1 MLRSAPSL
9 HAMLQATPRGSP
21 LTDED
26 TNMTTISHAASRPA
40 TVYVIEDDLDLRES
54 LAALLEVNGYSSRC
68 FGSAEDFLAQ
78 GTTDRP
84 ACAVVDLRLP
94 GMSGLD
100 LQKKL
105 YDEQPHLPVIVIT
118 GHGDVATAR
127 TALRT
132 GALDFL
138 EKPVQPKELL
148 DAVTAALE
156 SDAQALEQARERDQM
171 RERLARLTPREL
183 EVFQRITDGL
193 HNREIAVELGISPR
207 TVEVHRARLMDK
219 LNARRIADLFRLR
232 LATEVN
238 ETTPA
243 RP

>member
-1 MLRSAPSL
+1 MTR
-9 HAMLQATPRGSP
+9 R
-21 LTDED
+21 TDEES
-26 TNMTTISHAASRPA
+26 TMTTFAPAASRAP
-40 TVYVIEDDLDLRES
+40 TVYVIEDDADLRES
-54 LAALLEVNGYSSRC
+54 QAALLEASGYLARC
-68 FGSAEDFLAQ
+68 FASAEDFLAN
-78 GTTDRP
+78 GVNERP
-84 ACAVVDLRLP
+84 ACALIDLHLP

-105 YDEQPHLPVIVIT
+105 HDEQPHLPVVVVT

-127 TALRT
+127 AALLA

-138 EKPVQPKELL
+138 EKPVQPKELM
-148 DAVTAALE
+148 DAVAAALE
-156 SDAQALEQARERDQM
+156 SDAHALERAREREQM
-171 RERLARLTPREL
+171 RERLGRLTPREL

-232 LATEVN
+232 LAVDGDDVAA
-238 ETTPA
+238 PV
-243 RP
+243 RS

>member
-1 MLRSAPSL
+1 M
-9 HAMLQATPRGSP
+9 AMATPA
-21 LTDED
+21 ED
-26 TNMTTISHAASRPA
+26 GSRPA
-40 TVYVIEDDLDLRES
+40 TVYLIEDNEDLRES
-54 LAALLEVNGYSSRC
+54 LAALLEVSGYSPRC
-68 FGSAEDFLAQ
+68 FASAEEFLAK
-78 GTTDRP
+78 GMNERP

-105 YDEQPHLPVIVIT
+105 HEDQPNLPVIVVT

-127 TALRT
+127 AALRT

-138 EKPVQPKELL
+138 EKPVQPQELM
-148 DAVTAALE
+148 DAVSAALQ
-156 SDAQALEQARERDQM
+156 SDAQALGRAREREQM
-171 RERLARLTPREL
+171 RERLGRLTPREL

-232 LATEVN
+232 LALDGSEVA
-238 ETTPA
+238 PSG
-243 RP
+243 RS

>member
-1 MLRSAPSL
+1 VTSPNVQSSQRSP
-9 HAMLQATPRGSP
+9 
-21 LTDED
+21 
-26 TNMTTISHAASRPA
+26 
-40 TVYVIEDDLDLRES
+40 TVYLIEDDADLRES
-54 LAALLEVNGYSSRC
+54 LAALLEVSGFSARG
-68 FGSAEDFLAQ
+68 FASAEDFLEK
-78 GTTDRP
+78 GTAERP

-105 YDEQPHLPVIVIT
+105 HAEQPHLPVIVVT

-127 TALRT
+127 SALRT

-138 EKPVQPKELL
+138 EKPVQPKELI

-156 SDAQALEQARERDQM
+156 SDAQALERARERDQM
-171 RERLARLTPREL
+171 RERVSRLTPREL
-183 EVFQRITDGL
+183 EVFHRITNGL
-193 HNREIAVELGISPR
+193 HNREIAAELGISPR

-232 LATEVN
+232 LAMDGGEVSAS
-238 ETTPA
+238 A
-243 RP
+243 RQ

>member
-1 MLRSAPSL
+1 MSR
-9 HAMLQATPRGSP
+9 RI
-21 LTDED
+21 DEES
-26 TNMTTISHAASRPA
+26 TMTTLAHASARAP
-40 TVYVIEDDLDLRES
+40 TVYLIEDDADLRES
-54 LAALLEVNGYSSRC
+54 LAALLEASGYLPRG
-68 FGSAEDFLAQ
+68 FASAEDFLAS
-78 GTTDRP
+78 GVSERP

-100 LQKKL
+100 LQQKL
-105 YDEQPHLPVIVIT
+105 HDEQPHLPVIVVT

-127 TALRT
+127 AALRT

-138 EKPVQPKELL
+138 EKPVQPKELME
-148 DAVTAALE
+148 AVAAALE
-156 SDAQALEQARERDQM
+156 SDVQALERAREREQM
-171 RERLARLTPREL
+171 RERLGRLTPREL

-232 LATEVN
+232 LALDGNDSTAQ
-238 ETTPA
+238 T
-243 RP
+243 RS

>member
-1 MLRSAPSL
+1 MSR
-9 HAMLQATPRGSP
+9 R
-21 LTDED
+21 TDDES
-26 TNMTTISHAASRPA
+26 TMTTSAHAASRAP
-40 TVYVIEDDLDLRES
+40 TVYVIEDDADLRDS
-54 LAALLEVNGYSSRC
+54 LAALLEASGYLPRG
-68 FGSAEDFLAQ
+68 FASAEDFLAS
-78 GTTDRP
+78 GFNERP

-100 LQKKL
+100 LQQKL
-105 YDEQPHLPVIVIT
+105 HDDHPHLPVIVVT

-127 TALRT
+127 AALRT

-138 EKPVQPKELL
+138 EKPVQPKELM
-148 DAVTAALE
+148 DAVAAALE
-156 SDAQALEQARERDQM
+156 SDAQALERARELEQM
-171 RERLARLTPREL
+171 REPLGRLTPREL

-232 LATEVN
+232 LTLDGTDAAAS
-238 ETTPA
+238 A
-243 RP
+243 RS

>member
-1 MLRSAPSL
+1 
-9 HAMLQATPRGSP
+9 
-21 LTDED
+21 
-26 TNMTTISHAASRPA
+26 MTTIAPASSRHP
-40 TVYVIEDDLDLRES
+40 TVYLIEDDADLRES
-54 LAALLEVNGYSSRC
+54 LAALLEASGYVPRG
-68 FGSAEDFLAQ
+68 FASAEEFLAK
-78 GTTDRP
+78 GVNDRP
-84 ACAVVDLRLP
+84 ACVVVDLRLP

-105 YDEQPHLPVIVIT
+105 HDEQPHLPVIVLT
-118 GHGDVATAR
+118 GHGDVASAR

-138 EKPVQPKELL
+138 EKPVQPKELM
-148 DAVTAALE
+148 DAVSAALE
-156 SDAQALEQARERDQM
+156 SDTQALEQARERGQM
-171 RERLARLTPREL
+171 RERLGRLTPREL
-183 EVFQRITDGL
+183 EVFHRITDGL

-232 LATEVN
+232 LALDGAEPTS
-238 ETTPA
+238 A